1 MSLYDALSTIYDGV
15 NKNPQDMLL
24 LTLTYLKNIS
34 PKQNS
39 DRSIVLA
46 RLLDYVTK
54 IEGDEDSQ
62 DPAWLTKLLERGHVK
77 SMKPERWDSSR
88 ISLNITTS
96 S

>member
-1 MSLYDALSTIYDGV
+1 MSLYDELSTIYDGV

-54 IEGDEDSQ
+54 IEEMLILIENNLVS
-62 DPAWLTKLLERGHVK
+62 LIYKVNIFSIFKLSLGVTLL
-77 SMKPERWDSSR
+77 
-88 ISLNITTS
+88 ISLV
-96 S
+96 